1 MFLFSILVFY
11 IFVAS
16 YLYFSNF
23 VVEAVVFY
31 LEKFEEIVF
40 AAFDLCYS
48 ASFDKMLRDWHLG
61 SFTVAV
67 KTLNRH
73 DPSLDLVYH
82 HSNYFSVFIVFQDQP
97 VVEFI
102 FMENSC
108 IISSQRFRIHKLGD
122 LHLGWDL
129 FYLLVME
136 FNSSA
141 DIVPFF
147 PP

>member
-1 MFLFSILVFY
+1 MFLFLFLFY

-16 YLYFSNF
+16 YLYFCNF

-31 LEKFEEIVF
+31 FEEFEEIVF

-48 ASFDKMLRDWHLG
+48 ASFDEMLRDWHLG

-67 KTLNRH
+67 KSLNRH
-73 DPSLDLVYH
+73 DPSFDLVNH

-141 DIVPFF
+141 DIIPFF
-147 PP
+147 TP